1 MKKYKIRSF
10 SKINLSLRVL
20 SRQKDGYHNINSI
33 ITFCKLHDVISIYK
47 INGSNDKISF
57 SGRFKKGINEKSN
70 TITKLLYLLRKKNFL
85 KKQSFKINIQKNIPH
100 GSGLG
105 GGSSNAADLLNFFNK
120 NMYLKLNNSEL
131 NKIANQIGFDVP
143 ISLEKKNTLL
153 IGKKGKMLK
162 LNQKFRLNIV
172 IVYPNI
178 VCPTKKIYNK
188 NKKYTQP
195 MSQTYFYKKKLVDF
209 LKSEKNDLEKIV
221 TGLYPRV
228 RKIINFIK
236 FQHGCYFSRITGSGS
251 ACIGMFSNTKS
262 AVFTK
267 KLIKLKFPKYWCIV
281 SKTI

>member
-1 MKKYKIRSF
+1 
-10 SKINLSLRVL
+10 
-20 SRQKDGYHNINSI
+20 
-33 ITFCKLHDVISIYK
+33 
-47 INGSNDKISF
+47 
-57 SGRFKKGINEKSN
+57 
-70 TITKLLYLLRKKNFL
+70 
-85 KKQSFKINIQKNIPH
+85 
-100 GSGLG
+100 
-105 GGSSNAADLLNFFNK
+105 
-120 NMYLKLNNSEL
+120 
-131 NKIANQIGFDVP
+131 
-143 ISLEKKNTLL
+143 
-153 IGKKGKMLK
+153 MLK

-178 VCPTKKIYNK
+178 VCSTKKIYNK

-195 MSQTYFYKKKLVDF
+195 MSQTYFYKKKLVDC

-262 AVFTK
+262 AIFTQ